1 MAKSLFRPLQVTDS
15 EPWGMRQML
24 QISDFDRNNYDKTW
38 AVGCWGAQFGDNPIV
53 TYSDQ
58 PPQFSVLADASLPLN
73 GFRCNQLRSVRDSEA
88 KFIWPR
94 ASGAFKSPWSH
105 TNWGRVGDSDVVPK
119 VEANWKL
126 SAC

>member
-1 MAKSLFRPLQVTDS
+1 MIKS
-15 EPWGMRQML
+15 
-24 QISDFDRNNYDKTW
+24 W
-38 AVGCWGAQFGDNPIV
+38 AVGCWGTQFGDNPIV

-94 ASGAFKSPWSH
+94 ASGAFKSPWSR